1 MSVICQTA
9 SGLARLSAAPLAF
22 RPPSGLAVS
31 LSALGLVATM
41 RLRARQFLE
50 ALRGPHRKPP
60 AGGGGPGEPPV
71 IDLAAYSY
79 CDDPL
84 LWMLIITH

>member
-1 MSVICQTA
+1 MSVICQTG
-9 SGLARLSAAPLAF
+9 SGLARLSVAPLAF
-22 RPPSGLAVS
+22 RAPGGLAVS
-31 LSALGLVATM
+31 LSALGLVATA

-50 ALRGPHRKPP
+50 ALRGPNRKPP

-84 LWMLIITH
+84 LWVLIMMH

>member
-31 LSALGLVATM
+31 LSALGLVATV

-50 ALRGPHRKPP
+50 ALCGSHRRPP
-60 AGGGGPGEPPV
+60 AGGGGPGAPPV

-79 CDDPL
+79 CDDPAW
-84 LWMLIITH
+84 WMLIMMH

>member
-22 RPPSGLAVS
+22 RPPSGVAVS
-31 LSALGLVATM
+31 LSALGLVEAV
-41 RLRARQFLE
+41 RLRARRFLE

-79 CDDPL
+79 FDDPL
-84 LWMLIITH
+84 LWMLIMWH